1 LSNKNINLGLAA
13 ILLSLIVIFFL
24 SQNYILDKDNKLE
37 NTLLAISEAAQQED
51 WNSAESSL
59 NNVSNLWNKGKYLV
73 ALNNG
78 EQDYSNMG
86 DAVEKLKGAIKVKD
100 KNKSVETS
108 QQIIGYWKNFRK
120 IIPEP

>member
-24 SQNYILDKDNKLE
+24 SQNYILDKDNKME

-108 QQIIGYWKNFRK
+108 QQIIGYWKSFRK